1 MIPVFTRLRITSAYE
16 LLEQRLGIHGRR
28 VAACMFILVRLTWM
42 GLVVYLAAKAVV
54 EMLGWDPSTV
64 PYAVAV
70 AGAIAVVYT
79 ALGGLRAVMITDVI
93 QFLLLVSGALLT
105 ILLISV
111 QMGGVGAWCPTAW
124 APNWDVQPFFSLDP
138 HVRVTVTGTVPVTLL
153 WWLCTAGSDQVAI
166 QRYLTTR
173 NSKQARRAFLIGLFA
188 DGVAMGLL
196 CIVGFALLGFFSSHP
211 EYLKGG
217 QSLVTDADYLFP
229 HYIAN
234 FIPVGMA
241 GLVVAALFA
250 AAMSSWDS
258 GVNSIVTVVS
268 TDFLNRRSEAR
279 PGGEQRVHRARFLV
293 VIGLGVG
300 LLSSLMDR
308 VPGNIMEVTFK
319 TNGLFTG
326 PLFELF
332 FLALFVPFATPFGAI
347 LGAVYGLVAAALWAC
362 WDVITGLPTLSFQW
376 IIGISLLV
384 HLISGCLLSLVPT
397 RGRSRPALL
406 SWSLLATLSLA
417 VLVGWA
423 R

>member
-1 MIPVFTRLRITSAYE
+1 MADGRLSNRFFLVGYAVIPVFTRLRITSAYE

-166 QRYLTTR
+166 QR
-173 NSKQARRAFLIGLFA
+173 I
-188 DGVAMGLL
+188 
-196 CIVGFALLGFFSSHP
+196 
-211 EYLKGG
+211 
-217 QSLVTDADYLFP
+217 
-229 HYIAN
+229 
-234 FIPVGMA
+234 
-241 GLVVAALFA
+241 
-250 AAMSSWDS
+250 
-258 GVNSIVTVVS
+258 
-268 TDFLNRRSEAR
+268 
-279 PGGEQRVHRARFLV
+279 
-293 VIGLGVG
+293 
-300 LLSSLMDR
+300 
-308 VPGNIMEVTFK
+308 
-319 TNGLFTG
+319 
-326 PLFELF
+326 
-332 FLALFVPFATPFGAI
+332 
-347 LGAVYGLVAAALWAC
+347 
-362 WDVITGLPTLSFQW
+362 
-376 IIGISLLV
+376 
-384 HLISGCLLSLVPT
+384 
-397 RGRSRPALL
+397 
-406 SWSLLATLSLA
+406 
-417 VLVGWA
+417 
-423 R
+423 